1 MKVRSKKLNFYS
13 DRIEVRIE
21 GFQIGKLLDA
31 AAKSGMLLKA
41 IRVDSKTAVR
51 AEIAACDLKQLQKL
65 AGARYR
71 VTPQVRR
78 GVVYQTRALL
88 RRPMLV
94 IGVLL
99 AASMVIAESF
109 CGAAVTIDGYRAIPE
124 SALRDCLAASGVRE
138 GVYRPGIDWGQA
150 EAALFE
156 TFPQIMWVR
165 LVYDGRL
172 VVLEV
177 AETGHQIIRGE
188 SELAADEEKLFIPA
202 PEPQNGYCNIV
213 AAHSGYIERIDP
225 LWGDAMAEPGDYVK
239 KGQILIRGQIPIET
253 TTFDENAP
261 KEYYV
266 RARGEVWARVPY
278 RLTFRQERYLRS
290 AQVAREQAGA
300 YAAQSGKTAQP
311 GQVQSGD
318 AQSGKVVQPGQAQ
331 IGDAQSGKAAQP
343 GQVQSEDAQDGQT
356 AQMQQTQSEDAQSGQ
371 AAQPEQAQREDAQSE
386 DAQSGKAA
394 QPGQTQ
400 TEDARAGKADASD
413 MQGGPAVVSNRVE
426 KTQEQA
432 KAKVEQQIRIW
443 AKENLPENAEI
454 VKKSLNFTQKENIIE
469 VGVTLEVRRQIGKEQ
484 EIVFGTEDS
493 TQQRD

>member
-1 MKVRSKKLNFYS
+1 MKARSKKLNFYS
-13 DRIEVRIE
+13 DRIAVRIE

-31 AAKSGMLLKA
+31 AARSGMLLKA
-41 IRVDSKTAVR
+41 IRVESETAAR
-51 AEIAACDLKQLQKL
+51 AEIAACDLKPLQKL

-109 CGAAVTIDGYRAIPE
+109 FVAAVTIDGYRAIPE

-213 AAHSGYIERIDP
+213 AARSGYIERIDP

-290 AQVAREQAGA
+290 AQVEREQAGA
-300 YAAQSGKTAQP
+300 YAAQSG
-311 GQVQSGD
+311 
-318 AQSGKVVQPGQAQ
+318 
-331 IGDAQSGKAAQP
+331 
-343 GQVQSEDAQDGQT
+343 
-356 AQMQQTQSEDAQSGQ
+356 Q
-371 AAQPEQAQREDAQSE
+371 AAQL
-386 DAQSGKAA
+386 
-394 QPGQTQ
+394 GQTQ
-400 TEDARAGKADASD
+400 TENARAGKAGASD
-413 MQGGPAVVSNRVE
+413 TQGGPAVVSNRVE

>member
-1 MKVRSKKLNFYS
+1 MKARSKKLNFYS

-31 AAKSGMLLKA
+31 AARSGMLLKA
-41 IRVDSKTAVR
+41 IRVDSETAVR

-109 CGAAVTIDGYRAIPE
+109 FVAAVTIDGYRAIPE

-188 SELAADEEKLFIPA
+188 SELAADEEELFIPA
-202 PEPQNGYCNIV
+202 PEPQNGYCNSV
-213 AAHSGYIERIDP
+213 AARSGYIERIDP

-290 AQVAREQAGA
+290 AQVERAQTGA
-300 YAAQSGKTAQP
+300 YAAQSGQAQRE
-311 GQVQSGD
+311 D
-318 AQSGKVVQPGQAQ
+318 AQSGQ
-331 IGDAQSGKAAQP
+331 AAQP
-343 GQVQSEDAQDGQT
+343 EPVQSEDAQSGQA
-356 AQMQQTQSEDAQSGQ
+356 AQMKQTQSEDAQSGQ
-371 AAQPEQAQREDAQSE
+371 AAQP
-386 DAQSGKAA
+386 
-394 QPGQTQ
+394 GQTQ
-400 TEDARAGKADASD
+400 TENARAGKADASD
-413 MQGGPAVVSNRVE
+413 TQGGPAVVSNRVE

>member
-1 MKVRSKKLNFYS
+1 MKARSKKLNFYS

-31 AAKSGMLLKA
+31 AARSGMLLKA
-41 IRVDSKTAVR
+41 IRVDSETAAR
-51 AEIAACDLKQLQKL
+51 AEIAACDLKPLQKL

-99 AASMVIAESF
+99 AASIVIAESF
-109 CGAAVTIDGYRAIPE
+109 FVAAVTIDGYRAIPE

-213 AAHSGYIERIDP
+213 AARSGYIERIDP

-290 AQVAREQAGA
+290 AQVAREQTGA
-300 YAAQSGKTAQP
+300 YAAQSG
-311 GQVQSGD
+311 
-318 AQSGKVVQPGQAQ
+318 QAQ
-331 IGDAQSGKAAQP
+331 R
-343 GQVQSEDAQDGQT
+343 
-356 AQMQQTQSEDAQSGQ
+356 EDAQSGQ
-371 AAQPEQAQREDAQSE
+371 TAQMKQTQSE

-400 TEDARAGKADASD
+400 TENARSGKADASD
-413 MQGGPAVVSNRVE
+413 TQGGPAVVSNRVE

>member
-1 MKVRSKKLNFYS
+1 MKARSKKLNFYS

-31 AAKSGMLLKA
+31 AARSGMLLKA
-41 IRVDSKTAVR
+41 IRVDSETAAR
-51 AEIAACDLKQLQKL
+51 AEIAACDLKPLQKL

-109 CGAAVTIDGYRAIPE
+109 FVAAVTIDGYRAIPE

-188 SELAADEEKLFIPA
+188 SELAADEEELFIPK

-290 AQVAREQAGA
+290 AQVAREQTGA
-300 YAAQSGKTAQP
+300 YAAQSG
-311 GQVQSGD
+311 
-318 AQSGKVVQPGQAQ
+318 QA
-331 IGDAQSGKAAQP
+331 
-343 GQVQSEDAQDGQT
+343 
-356 AQMQQTQSEDAQSGQ
+356 QSEDAQSGQ
-371 AAQPEQAQREDAQSE
+371 AAQPEQAQSGDAQSGQAAQMKQTQSE
-386 DAQSGKAA
+386 DAQSGQTA

-400 TEDARAGKADASD
+400 NENAQAGKADASD
-413 MQGGPAVVSNRVE
+413 TQGGPAVLSNRVE

>member
-1 MKVRSKKLNFYS
+1 MKARSKKLNFYS

-31 AAKSGMLLKA
+31 AARSGILLRA
-41 IRVDSKTAVR
+41 IRVDNETAAR

-109 CGAAVTIDGYRAIPE
+109 FVAAVTIDGYRAIPE

-188 SELAADEEKLFIPA
+188 SELAADEEELFIPK

-290 AQVAREQAGA
+290 AQVEREQTGA
-300 YAAQSGKTAQP
+300 YAAQSG
-311 GQVQSGD
+311 
-318 AQSGKVVQPGQAQ
+318 QA
-331 IGDAQSGKAAQP
+331 
-343 GQVQSEDAQDGQT
+343 QSEDAQSGQAAQMKQTQSEDAQSRQT
-356 AQMQQTQSEDAQSGQ
+356 AQMKQTQSEDAQSGQ
-371 AAQPEQAQREDAQSE
+371 AAQP
-386 DAQSGKAA
+386 
-394 QPGQTQ
+394 GQTQ
-400 TEDARAGKADASD
+400 NENAQAGKADASD
-413 MQGGPAVVSNRVE
+413 TQGGPAVLSNRVE

>member
-1 MKVRSKKLNFYS
+1 MKARSKKLNFYS

-31 AAKSGMLLKA
+31 AARSGMLLRA
-41 IRVDSKTAVR
+41 IRVDSETAAR
-51 AEIAACDLKQLQKL
+51 AEIAACDLKPLQKL

-109 CGAAVTIDGYRAIPE
+109 FVAAVTIDGYRAIPE
-124 SALRDCLAASGVRE
+124 SALRKCLAASGVRE

-213 AAHSGYIERIDP
+213 AARSGYIERIDP

-290 AQVAREQAGA
+290 AQVAREQTGA
-300 YAAQSGKTAQP
+300 YAAQSGQAQSEDAQSRQTAQMK
-311 GQVQSGD
+311 QTQSED
-318 AQSGKVVQPGQAQ
+318 AQSGQTAQMKQA
-331 IGDAQSGKAAQP
+331 
-343 GQVQSEDAQDGQT
+343 QSEDAQDGQT
-356 AQMQQTQSEDAQSGQ
+356 AQLEQTQSGQ
-371 AAQPEQAQREDAQSE
+371 AAQPEQAQ
-386 DAQSGKAA
+386 
-394 QPGQTQ
+394 
-400 TEDARAGKADASD
+400 TEDARSGKADASD
-413 MQGGPAVVSNRVE
+413 TQGGPAVVSNRVE

>member
-1 MKVRSKKLNFYS
+1 MKARSKKLNFYS

-31 AAKSGMLLKA
+31 AARSGMLLKA
-41 IRVDSKTAVR
+41 IRVDSETAAR
-51 AEIAACDLKQLQKL
+51 AEIAACDLKPLQKL

-109 CGAAVTIDGYRAIPE
+109 FVAAVTIDGYRAIPE

-213 AAHSGYIERIDP
+213 AARSGYIERIDP

-290 AQVAREQAGA
+290 AQVEHEQTGA
-300 YAAQSGKTAQP
+300 YAAQSGQ
-311 GQVQSGD
+311 
-318 AQSGKVVQPGQAQ
+318 
-331 IGDAQSGKAAQP
+331 
-343 GQVQSEDAQDGQT
+343 
-356 AQMQQTQSEDAQSGQ
+356 
-371 AAQPEQAQREDAQSE
+371 AQSE
-386 DAQSGKAA
+386 DAQSRQTA
-394 QPGQTQ
+394 QMKQAQREGTQSGQTAQMEQ
-400 TEDARAGKADASD
+400 TQNEDARAGKAGASD
-413 MQGGPAVVSNRVE
+413 TQGGPAVVSNRVE

-469 VGVTLEVRRQIGKEQ
+469 IGVTLEVRRQIGKEQ

>member
-1 MKVRSKKLNFYS
+1 MKARSKKLNFYS

-31 AAKSGMLLKA
+31 AARSGMLLKA
-41 IRVDSKTAVR
+41 IRVDSETAAR
-51 AEIAACDLKQLQKL
+51 AEIAACDLKPLQKL

-94 IGVLL
+94 LGVLL

-109 CGAAVTIDGYRAIPE
+109 FVAAVTIAGYRAIPE

-188 SELAADEEKLFIPA
+188 SELAADEEELFIPK

-290 AQVAREQAGA
+290 AQVAREQTGA
-300 YAAQSGKTAQP
+300 YAAQSG
-311 GQVQSGD
+311 
-318 AQSGKVVQPGQAQ
+318 QA
-331 IGDAQSGKAAQP
+331 
-343 GQVQSEDAQDGQT
+343 
-356 AQMQQTQSEDAQSGQ
+356 QSEDAQSGQ
-371 AAQPEQAQREDAQSE
+371 AAQPEQAQSGDAQSGQAAQMKQTQSE
-386 DAQSGKAA
+386 DAQSGQTAQMKQTQSEDAQSGQAA

-400 TEDARAGKADASD
+400 NENAQAGKADASD
-413 MQGGPAVVSNRVE
+413 TQGGPAVLSNRVE

>member
-1 MKVRSKKLNFYS
+1 MKARSKKLNFYS

-31 AAKSGMLLKA
+31 AARSGMLLKA
-41 IRVDSKTAVR
+41 IRVDSETAVR

-109 CGAAVTIDGYRAIPE
+109 FVAAVTIDGYRAIPE

-188 SELAADEEKLFIPA
+188 SELAADEEELFIPA

-213 AAHSGYIERIDP
+213 AARSGYIERIDP

-290 AQVAREQAGA
+290 AQVERAQTGA
-300 YAAQSGKTAQP
+300 YAAQSGQAQRE
-311 GQVQSGD
+311 D
-318 AQSGKVVQPGQAQ
+318 AQSGQ
-331 IGDAQSGKAAQP
+331 AAQP
-343 GQVQSEDAQDGQT
+343 EPV
-356 AQMQQTQSEDAQSGQ
+356 QSEDAQSGQ
-371 AAQPEQAQREDAQSE
+371 AAQP
-386 DAQSGKAA
+386 
-394 QPGQTQ
+394 GQTQ
-400 TEDARAGKADASD
+400 TENARAGKADASD
-413 MQGGPAVVSNRVE
+413 TQGGPAVVSNRVE

>member
-1 MKVRSKKLNFYS
+1 MKARSKKLNFYS

-31 AAKSGMLLKA
+31 AARSGMLLKA
-41 IRVDSKTAVR
+41 IRVDSETAVR

-109 CGAAVTIDGYRAIPE
+109 FVAAVTIDGYRAIPE
-124 SALRDCLAASGVRE
+124 SALRDCLAASGVQE

-188 SELAADEEKLFIPA
+188 NELAADEEELFIPA

-213 AAHSGYIERIDP
+213 AARSGYIERIDP

-290 AQVAREQAGA
+290 AQVEREQAGA
-300 YAAQSGKTAQP
+300 YAAQSG
-311 GQVQSGD
+311 
-318 AQSGKVVQPGQAQ
+318 
-331 IGDAQSGKAAQP
+331 
-343 GQVQSEDAQDGQT
+343 
-356 AQMQQTQSEDAQSGQ
+356 Q
-371 AAQPEQAQREDAQSE
+371 AAQL
-386 DAQSGKAA
+386 
-394 QPGQTQ
+394 GQTQ
-400 TEDARAGKADASD
+400 TENARAGKAGASD
-413 MQGGPAVVSNRVE
+413 TQGGPAVVSNRVE

>member
-1 MKVRSKKLNFYS
+1 MKARSKKLNFYS

-31 AAKSGMLLKA
+31 AARSGMLLKA
-41 IRVDSKTAVR
+41 IRVDSETAAR

-109 CGAAVTIDGYRAIPE
+109 FVAAVTIDGYRAIPE

-290 AQVAREQAGA
+290 AQVAREQTGA
-300 YAAQSGKTAQP
+300 YA
-311 GQVQSGD
+311 VQSG
-318 AQSGKVVQPGQAQ
+318 Q
-331 IGDAQSGKAAQP
+331 AAQME
-343 GQVQSEDAQDGQT
+343 QIQSEDAQDGQT
-356 AQMQQTQSEDAQSGQ
+356 AQMKQAQSEDAQSGQ
-371 AAQPEQAQREDAQSE
+371 TAQPEQA
-386 DAQSGKAA
+386 
-394 QPGQTQ
+394 Q

-413 MQGGPAVVSNRVE
+413 TQGGPAVVSNRVE

>member
-1 MKVRSKKLNFYS
+1 M
-13 DRIEVRIE
+13 
-21 GFQIGKLLDA
+21 
-31 AAKSGMLLKA
+31 
-41 IRVDSKTAVR
+41 
-51 AEIAACDLKQLQKL
+51 
-65 AGARYR
+65 
-71 VTPQVRR
+71 
-78 GVVYQTRALL
+78 YQTRALL

-109 CGAAVTIDGYRAIPE
+109 FVAAVTIDGYRAIPE

-213 AAHSGYIERIDP
+213 AARSGYIERIDP

-290 AQVAREQAGA
+290 AQVEREQAGA
-300 YAAQSGKTAQP
+300 YAAQSGQAQREDVQSGQAAQMKQTQSEDAQSRQTAQP
-311 GQVQSGD
+311 E
-318 AQSGKVVQPGQAQ
+318 QA
-331 IGDAQSGKAAQP
+331 
-343 GQVQSEDAQDGQT
+343 QSEDAQDGQT
-356 AQMQQTQSEDAQSGQ
+356 AQMKQTQSEAAQSGQ
-371 AAQPEQAQREDAQSE
+371 AAQQ
-386 DAQSGKAA
+386 
-394 QPGQTQ
+394 GQTQ
-400 TEDARAGKADASD
+400 NEDARAGKADASD
-413 MQGGPAVVSNRVE
+413 TQGGPAVVSNRVE

>member
-1 MKVRSKKLNFYS
+1 MKARSKKLNFYS

-31 AAKSGMLLKA
+31 AARSGMLLKA
-41 IRVDSKTAVR
+41 IRVDSETAAR
-51 AEIAACDLKQLQKL
+51 AEIAACDLKPLQKL

-99 AASMVIAESF
+99 VASMVIAESF
-109 CGAAVTIDGYRAIPE
+109 FVAAVTIDGYRAIPE

-156 TFPQIMWVR
+156 TFPQILWVR

-213 AAHSGYIERIDP
+213 AARSGYIERIDP

-290 AQVAREQAGA
+290 AQVEREQTGA
-300 YAAQSGKTAQP
+300 YAAQSG
-311 GQVQSGD
+311 
-318 AQSGKVVQPGQAQ
+318 QA
-331 IGDAQSGKAAQP
+331 
-343 GQVQSEDAQDGQT
+343 QSEDAQSWQAAQMKQTQSEDAQSRQT
-356 AQMQQTQSEDAQSGQ
+356 AQMKQTQSEDAQSGQ
-371 AAQPEQAQREDAQSE
+371 AAQPEQAQSEDAQDGQTAQMEQTQSE
-386 DAQSGKAA
+386 DAQSGQAA

-400 TEDARAGKADASD
+400 NEDARAGKAGASD
-413 MQGGPAVVSNRVE
+413 TQGGPAVVSNRVE

>member
-1 MKVRSKKLNFYS
+1 MKARSKKLNFYS

-31 AAKSGMLLKA
+31 AARSGMLLKA
-41 IRVDSKTAVR
+41 IRVDSETAAR
-51 AEIAACDLKQLQKL
+51 AEIAACDLKPLQKL

-109 CGAAVTIDGYRAIPE
+109 FVAAVTIDGYRAIPE

-213 AAHSGYIERIDP
+213 AARSGYIERIDP

-290 AQVAREQAGA
+290 AQVAREQTGA
-300 YAAQSGKTAQP
+300 YAAQSGQAQRE
-311 GQVQSGD
+311 D
-318 AQSGKVVQPGQAQ
+318 AQSGQTAQMKQA
-331 IGDAQSGKAAQP
+331 
-343 GQVQSEDAQDGQT
+343 QSEDAQDGQT
-356 AQMQQTQSEDAQSGQ
+356 AQMEQTQSEDAQSRQAAQMEQTQSEDVQSGQ
-371 AAQPEQAQREDAQSE
+371 AAQPGQVQS
-386 DAQSGKAA
+386 K
-394 QPGQTQ
+394 
-400 TEDARAGKADASD
+400 DARSGKADASD
-413 MQGGPAVVSNRVE
+413 TQGGPAVVSNRVE

>member
-109 CGAAVTIDGYRAIPE
+109 FVAAVTIDGYRAIPE

-188 SELAADEEKLFIPA
+188 SELAADEEELFIPK

-290 AQVAREQAGA
+290 AQVAREQTGA
-300 YAAQSGKTAQP
+300 YAAQSG
-311 GQVQSGD
+311 
-318 AQSGKVVQPGQAQ
+318 QA
-331 IGDAQSGKAAQP
+331 
-343 GQVQSEDAQDGQT
+343 
-356 AQMQQTQSEDAQSGQ
+356 QSEDAQSGQ
-371 AAQPEQAQREDAQSE
+371 AAQPEQAQSGDAQSGQAAQMKQTQSE
-386 DAQSGKAA
+386 DAQSGQTAQMKQTQSEDAQSGQAA

-400 TEDARAGKADASD
+400 NENAQAGKADASD
-413 MQGGPAVVSNRVE
+413 TQGGPAVLSNRVE

>member
-1 MKVRSKKLNFYS
+1 MKARSKKLNFYS

-31 AAKSGMLLKA
+31 AARSGMLLKA
-41 IRVDSKTAVR
+41 IRVDSETAAR

-71 VTPQVRR
+71 VAPQVRR

-109 CGAAVTIDGYRAIPE
+109 FVAAVTIDGYRAIPE

-138 GVYRPGIDWGQA
+138 GVYRPGIDWGRA

-213 AAHSGYIERIDP
+213 AARSGYIERIDP

-290 AQVAREQAGA
+290 AQVEREQTGA
-300 YAAQSGKTAQP
+300 YAAQSG
-311 GQVQSGD
+311 
-318 AQSGKVVQPGQAQ
+318 
-331 IGDAQSGKAAQP
+331 
-343 GQVQSEDAQDGQT
+343 
-356 AQMQQTQSEDAQSGQ
+356 Q
-371 AAQPEQAQREDAQSE
+371 AAQMKQTQSE

-400 TEDARAGKADASD
+400 TEDARAGKAGASD
-413 MQGGPAVVSNRVE
+413 TQGGPAVVSNRVE

>member
-1 MKVRSKKLNFYS
+1 MHA
-13 DRIEVRIE
+13 ETE
-21 GFQIGKLLDA
+21 AQ
-31 AAKSGMLLKA
+31 
-41 IRVDSKTAVR
+41 
-51 AEIAACDLKQLQKL
+51 AEIATCDLKRLKKL
-65 AGARYR
+65 GGARYR
-71 VTPQVRR
+71 ITTQKRQGGVYRVRR
-78 GVVYQTRALL
+78 MRK
-88 RRPMLV
+88 RPMLPV
-94 IGVLL
+94 GILL
-99 AASMVIAESF
+99 AAAIVIGESF
-109 CGAAVTIDGYRAIPE
+109 FVAAIEVDGYRAIPE
-124 SALRDCLAASGVRE
+124 SELRACLAESGVRE
-138 GVYRPGIDWGQA
+138 GVYRPGIDWEKA
-150 EAALFE
+150 EAAVFAR
-156 TFPQIMWVR
+156 FPQIMWVR

-213 AAHSGYIERIDP
+213 AARSGYIERIDP

-290 AQVAREQAGA
+290 AQVAREQTGA
-300 YAAQSGKTAQP
+300 YAAQSGQ
-311 GQVQSGD
+311 
-318 AQSGKVVQPGQAQ
+318 
-331 IGDAQSGKAAQP
+331 AAQP
-343 GQVQSEDAQDGQT
+343 EQAQSEDAQDGQT
-356 AQMQQTQSEDAQSGQ
+356 AQMEQT
-371 AAQPEQAQREDAQSE
+371 QSE

-400 TEDARAGKADASD
+400 REDARLGKAGASD
-413 MQGGPAVVSNRVE
+413 TQGGPAVVSNRVE
-426 KTQEQA
+426 KTQEQV

-469 VGVTLEVRRQIGKEQ
+469 IGVTLEVRQQIGKEQ
-484 EIVFGTEDS
+484 EIEFGTQNSD
-493 TQQRD
+493 QQRD

>member
-109 CGAAVTIDGYRAIPE
+109 FVAAVTIDGYRAIPE

-343 GQVQSEDAQDGQT
+343 GQ
-356 AQMQQTQSEDAQSGQ
+356 
-371 AAQPEQAQREDAQSE
+371 
-386 DAQSGKAA
+386 
-394 QPGQTQ
+394 TQ

>member
-1 MKVRSKKLNFYS
+1 MKARSKKLNFYS

-31 AAKSGMLLKA
+31 AARSGMLLKA
-41 IRVDSKTAVR
+41 IRVDSETAAR

-109 CGAAVTIDGYRAIPE
+109 FVAAVTIDGYRAIPE

-213 AAHSGYIERIDP
+213 AARSGYIERIDP
-225 LWGDAMAEPGDYVK
+225 LWGDAMAEPGDYVN

-290 AQVAREQAGA
+290 AQVEREQTGA
-300 YAAQSGKTAQP
+300 YAAQSG
-311 GQVQSGD
+311 
-318 AQSGKVVQPGQAQ
+318 
-331 IGDAQSGKAAQP
+331 
-343 GQVQSEDAQDGQT
+343 QT
-356 AQMQQTQSEDAQSGQ
+356 AQMKQTQSEA
-371 AAQPEQAQREDAQSE
+371 
-386 DAQSGKAA
+386 AQSGKAA

-400 TEDARAGKADASD
+400 TENARAGKADASD
-413 MQGGPAVVSNRVE
+413 TQGGPAVVSNRVE

-454 VKKSLNFTQKENIIE
+454 VKKSLNFIQKENIIE
-469 VGVTLEVRRQIGKEQ
+469 VGVTLEVRQQIGKEQ

>member
-1 MKVRSKKLNFYS
+1 MKARSKKLNFYS

-31 AAKSGMLLKA
+31 AARSGMLLKA
-41 IRVDSKTAVR
+41 IRVDSETAAR
-51 AEIAACDLKQLQKL
+51 AEIAACDLKPLQKL

-109 CGAAVTIDGYRAIPE
+109 FVAAVTIDGYRAIPE

-188 SELAADEEKLFIPA
+188 SELAADEEELFIPK

-290 AQVAREQAGA
+290 AQVAREQTGA
-300 YAAQSGKTAQP
+300 YAAQSG
-311 GQVQSGD
+311 
-318 AQSGKVVQPGQAQ
+318 QA
-331 IGDAQSGKAAQP
+331 
-343 GQVQSEDAQDGQT
+343 
-356 AQMQQTQSEDAQSGQ
+356 QSEDAQSGQ
-371 AAQPEQAQREDAQSE
+371 AAQPEQAQSGDAQSGQAAQMKQTQSE
-386 DAQSGKAA
+386 DAQSGQTAQMKQTQSEDAQSGQAA

-400 TEDARAGKADASD
+400 NENAQAGKADASD
-413 MQGGPAVVSNRVE
+413 TQGGPAVLSNRVE

>member
-1 MKVRSKKLNFYS
+1 MKARSKKLNFYS

-31 AAKSGMLLKA
+31 AARSGMLLKA
-41 IRVDSKTAVR
+41 IRVDSETAAR
-51 AEIAACDLKQLQKL
+51 AEIAACDLKPLQKL

-109 CGAAVTIDGYRAIPE
+109 FVAAVTIDGYRAIPE

-213 AAHSGYIERIDP
+213 AARSGYIERIDP

-290 AQVAREQAGA
+290 AQVEHEQTGA
-300 YAAQSGKTAQP
+300 YAAQSG
-311 GQVQSGD
+311 
-318 AQSGKVVQPGQAQ
+318 QA
-331 IGDAQSGKAAQP
+331 
-343 GQVQSEDAQDGQT
+343 QSEDAQDGQT
-356 AQMQQTQSEDAQSGQ
+356 AQMEQTQSEDAQSGQ
-371 AAQPEQAQREDAQSE
+371 AAQP
-386 DAQSGKAA
+386 
-394 QPGQTQ
+394 GQTQ
-400 TEDARAGKADASD
+400 TENARAGKPGASAT
-413 MQGGPAVVSNRVE
+413 QGGPAVVSNRVE

>member
-1 MKVRSKKLNFYS
+1 MKARSKKLNFYS

-31 AAKSGMLLKA
+31 AARSGMLLKA
-41 IRVDSKTAVR
+41 IRVDSETAVR

-109 CGAAVTIDGYRAIPE
+109 FVAAVTIDGYRAIPE

-188 SELAADEEKLFIPA
+188 SELAADEEELFIPA

-213 AAHSGYIERIDP
+213 AARSGYIERIDP

-290 AQVAREQAGA
+290 AQVEREQTGA
-300 YAAQSGKTAQP
+300 YAAQSGQ
-311 GQVQSGD
+311 
-318 AQSGKVVQPGQAQ
+318 
-331 IGDAQSGKAAQP
+331 AAQ
-343 GQVQSEDAQDGQT
+343 
-356 AQMQQTQSEDAQSGQ
+356 MKQTQSEA
-371 AAQPEQAQREDAQSE
+371 
-386 DAQSGKAA
+386 AQSGKAA

-400 TEDARAGKADASD
+400 TENARAGKGGASD
-413 MQGGPAVVSNRVE
+413 TQGGPAVVSNRVE

>member
-1 MKVRSKKLNFYS
+1 MKARSKKLNFYS

-31 AAKSGMLLKA
+31 AARSGMLLKT
-41 IRVDSKTAVR
+41 IRVDSETAAR
-51 AEIAACDLKQLQKL
+51 AEIAACDLKPLQKL

-109 CGAAVTIDGYRAIPE
+109 FVAAVTIDGYRAIPE

-188 SELAADEEKLFIPA
+188 SELAADEEELFIPK
-202 PEPQNGYCNIV
+202 PEPQKGYCNIV
-213 AAHSGYIERIDP
+213 AARSGYIERIDP

-290 AQVAREQAGA
+290 AQVEREQTGA
-300 YAAQSGKTAQP
+300 YAAQSG
-311 GQVQSGD
+311 
-318 AQSGKVVQPGQAQ
+318 QAQ
-331 IGDAQSGKAAQP
+331 REDA
-343 GQVQSEDAQDGQT
+343 QSEDAQDGQT
-356 AQMQQTQSEDAQSGQ
+356 AQMEKT
-371 AAQPEQAQREDAQSE
+371 QSE

-400 TEDARAGKADASD
+400 TENARAGKADASD
-413 MQGGPAVVSNRVE
+413 TQGGPAVVSNRVE

>member
-1 MKVRSKKLNFYS
+1 MKARSKKLNFYS

-31 AAKSGMLLKA
+31 AARSGMLLKA
-41 IRVDSKTAVR
+41 IRVESETAAR
-51 AEIAACDLKQLQKL
+51 AEIAACDLKPLQKL

-109 CGAAVTIDGYRAIPE
+109 FVAAVTIDGYRAIPE

-213 AAHSGYIERIDP
+213 AARSGYIERIDP

-290 AQVAREQAGA
+290 AQVEREQTGA
-300 YAAQSGKTAQP
+300 YA
-311 GQVQSGD
+311 
-318 AQSGKVVQPGQAQ
+318 
-331 IGDAQSGKAAQP
+331 
-343 GQVQSEDAQDGQT
+343 
-356 AQMQQTQSEDAQSGQ
+356 AQSGQ
-371 AAQPEQAQREDAQSE
+371 AAQPEQ
-386 DAQSGKAA
+386 
-394 QPGQTQ
+394 TQ
-400 TEDARAGKADASD
+400 TENARAGKAGASD
-413 MQGGPAVVSNRVE
+413 TQGGPAVVSNRVE

>member
-1 MKVRSKKLNFYS
+1 MKARSKKLNFYS

-31 AAKSGMLLKA
+31 AARSGMLLKA
-41 IRVDSKTAVR
+41 IRVDSETAAR
-51 AEIAACDLKQLQKL
+51 AEIAACDLKPLQKL

-99 AASMVIAESF
+99 VASMVIAESF
-109 CGAAVTIDGYRAIPE
+109 FVAAVTIDGYRAIPE

-213 AAHSGYIERIDP
+213 AARSGYIERIDP

-290 AQVAREQAGA
+290 AQVEREQTGA
-300 YAAQSGKTAQP
+300 YAAQSG
-311 GQVQSGD
+311 
-318 AQSGKVVQPGQAQ
+318 QA
-331 IGDAQSGKAAQP
+331 
-343 GQVQSEDAQDGQT
+343 QSEDAQSWQAAQMKQTQSEDAQSRQT
-356 AQMQQTQSEDAQSGQ
+356 AQMKQTQSEDAQSGQ
-371 AAQPEQAQREDAQSE
+371 AAQP
-386 DAQSGKAA
+386 
-394 QPGQTQ
+394 GQTQ
-400 TEDARAGKADASD
+400 NEDARAGKAGASD
-413 MQGGPAVVSNRVE
+413 TQGGPAVVSNRVE

-469 VGVTLEVRRQIGKEQ
+469 GGVTLEVRRQIGKEQ

>member
-1 MKVRSKKLNFYS
+1 MKARSKKLNFYS

-31 AAKSGMLLKA
+31 AARSGMLLKA
-41 IRVDSKTAVR
+41 IRVDSETAVR
-51 AEIAACDLKQLQKL
+51 AEIAACDLKPLQKL

-109 CGAAVTIDGYRAIPE
+109 FVAAVTIDGYRAIPE

-188 SELAADEEKLFIPA
+188 SELAADEEELFIPA

-213 AAHSGYIERIDP
+213 AARSGYIERIDP

-290 AQVAREQAGA
+290 AQVEREQTGA
-300 YAAQSGKTAQP
+300 YAAQSG
-311 GQVQSGD
+311 
-318 AQSGKVVQPGQAQ
+318 QA
-331 IGDAQSGKAAQP
+331 
-343 GQVQSEDAQDGQT
+343 QSEDAQSGQA
-356 AQMQQTQSEDAQSGQ
+356 AQMKQTQSEDAQSGQ
-371 AAQPEQAQREDAQSE
+371 AAQPEQAQ
-386 DAQSGKAA
+386 
-394 QPGQTQ
+394 
-400 TEDARAGKADASD
+400 TEDARSGKAGASD
-413 MQGGPAVVSNRVE
+413 TQGGPAVVSNRVE